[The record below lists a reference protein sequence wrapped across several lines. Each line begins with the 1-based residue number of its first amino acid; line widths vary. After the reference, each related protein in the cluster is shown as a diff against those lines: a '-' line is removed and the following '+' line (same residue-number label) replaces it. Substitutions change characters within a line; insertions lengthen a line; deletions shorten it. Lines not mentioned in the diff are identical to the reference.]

1 MADIEKQVAM
11 KFESNVKD
19 LSKDLVQCKQEI
31 LALKDAAKQLDKDFK
46 NGVVSQ
52 DEYAAGLLAIE
63 KTSKSLQDDLK
74 ILSTRS
80 LKDLQSA
87 FKDLGSTFKDAA
99 DTELVAKY
107 KQELLN
113 LSEQG
118 NKLQEAFNNG
128 KISQKEFANAMSALQ
143 EKTRGFENEITILSA
158 DSFKDLGTAFKSS
171 VLGAKS
177 LGEAFTNGVK
187 VASNALKML
196 SANPYFLVIAL
207 AVMAIKKVFDALKQ
221 AIGQSDDASTS
232 LAKAAS
238 LLKVPFNLLMKALQ
252 PVVVWIGKL
261 ADEFTNFANEV
272 IPNAIRKIGEF
283 MEKFSPYAWILKA
296 FSVDVSDLADKI
308 ADSVE
313 SEMKRSQQVI
323 DMMDKLEDKERQY
336 SKEIT
341 ANETKIA
348 ELRERAGDSEQYSAE
363 QRKTFLEEATRLEIE
378 NTEKRKQ
385 LVLDRIAIMKLE
397 WSTQEQ
403 LNDKQKNELVEL
415 ENQIQKYD
423 ASLADSKRRLGKQI
437 KSINKEIADSN
448 QKLIEQQK
456 QMLKQSQDAVRQLT
470 LTNAKLILDQSK
482 SYTDA
487 LNVLNIEENQFLEEQ
502 AQKAEDILT
511 KLADPEITA
520 EQRKNLKQQQMLL
533 NQNTDLRLKEYEKQR
548 EDLEKHYKDTTDI
561 VKLSEEIQLNLME
574 EGKNKDLAIAQ
585 NEYDEKRASL
595 EASFTAEQ
603 KDTAEFEQ
611 LKIDLQEEFE
621 KKKQEIEDS
630 YAAEAEAKRKEQA
643 QRQLEVQKEINNAR
657 IANMKD
663 GYKKEVETEN
673 QRYSEQ
679 QAELKQRLADNLI
692 TQEEYNQLSEQLNIE
707 HADNLKQLLT
717 DEVDNVIRA
726 TSNMLSS
733 VADVFGNIASVF
745 EQEYKNIID
754 GKDELSESEKSEA
767 IAALERQKQAL
778 QAQFVMQQA
787 QALGNALIAASSAAA
802 QSGLGAP
809 IAFAA
814 VLASLTAGIIANI
827 TSLKSSLGQIDQQ
840 IDEVRNMPSK
850 YATGGYVE
858 GAGSSTSDSIPA
870 RLSNGESVI
879 NARSTSMFYDLLSR
893 INVAGGGVAFPNA
906 QNSPILRFSS
916 GGVAN
921 NNQQMITALKEAI
934 KDVQP
939 VVSVKE
945 ITKVQNR
952 IKAKEI

>member
-52 DEYAAGLLAIE
+52 EEYAAGLLAIE

-261 ADEFTNFANEV
+261 ADGFTNFANEV

-296 FSVDVSDLADKI
+296 FGVDVSDLADKI

-363 QRKTFLEEATRLEIE
+363 QRKAFLEEATRLEIE
-378 NTEKRKQ
+378 NTEKQKQ
-385 LVLDRIAIMKLE
+385 LVLDRIAIKKLE
-397 WSTQEQ
+397 WSTQKQ
-403 LNDKQKNELVEL
+403 LNDEQKNGLVEL

-511 KLADPEITA
+511 KLADPKITA

-548 EDLEKHYKDTTDI
+548 ADLERHYKDTTDI

-585 NEYDEKRASL
+585 KEYDEKRASL

-603 KDTAEFEQ
+603 KDTAEFNQ
-611 LKIDLQEEFE
+611 LLIDLQEELE

-643 QRQLEVQKEINNAR
+643 QHQLEVQNEINNAR

-745 EQEYKNIID
+745 EQEYQNIID
-754 GKDELSESEKSEA
+754 GKDELSECEKSEA